1 MVFLKWRTFEL
12 VVPVSFTAK
21 LTSGHP
27 SQMDISLRYIEQ
39 PI

>member
-21 LTSGHP
+21 LTSGT
-27 SQMDISLRYIEQ
+27 LARWTFRYGI
-39 PI
+39 